1 MKDLLFEG
9 ENINYKDILFY
20 KNIIIKRNK
29 INFLVGESGC
39 GKSTLLKMLNLSL
52 SASQGS
58 LYYNNKDIN
67 SYDPILLRRDVSLI
81 SQDIFLYNDSIIE
94 NFRIFYSLRNLPMPD
109 IGFIEEITKL
119 CCINM
124 PLDQN
129 AASLSGGERQ
139 RVYIAIFLSFL
150 PKVLLLDEPTSAL
163 DQTNSHNLMK
173 NITGFC
179 KEKNIDVVVISHDN
193 SLVESF
199 CENKIEIVKE
209 D

>member
-163 DQTNSHNLMK
+163 DETNSHNLMK

-209 D
+209 N